1 MLLQR
6 FHFELEPGRQVR
18 TDPEINLRLKGSLW
32 MRVKPA

>member
-6 FHFELEPGRQVR
+6 FHFELEP
-18 TDPEINLRLKGSLW
+18 EITLRLKGSLW